1 VTVPAN
7 IHREFL
13 EMNVA
18 TGTERL
24 GRETRLSIPIKRV
37 RDVAIVAPRG
47 EIDLGTVLQLEAEL
61 GRDQECLRM
70 MVLDLSKVTFLD
82 SMAVEVIVAT
92 ARRLRRVGGVLLV
105 IPGTAQAWRL
115 LDLAGVRSELTLLN
129 EAGAS

>member
-1 VTVPAN
+1 
-7 IHREFL
+7 
-13 EMNVA
+13 
-18 TGTERL
+18 
-24 GRETRLSIPIKRV
+24 
-37 RDVAIVAPRG
+37 
-47 EIDLGTVLQLEAEL
+47 LQLEAEL